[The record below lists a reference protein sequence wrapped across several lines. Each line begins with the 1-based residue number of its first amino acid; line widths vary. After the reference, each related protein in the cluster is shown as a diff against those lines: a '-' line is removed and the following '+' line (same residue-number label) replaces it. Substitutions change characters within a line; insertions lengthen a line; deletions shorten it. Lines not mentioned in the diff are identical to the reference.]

1 MKNLNNLRQQRVTY
15 LEPNCSIHTTMS
27 HVLWQKQNGKNFL
40 NQLHPPSSM
49 NSFDY
54 AQSVSYPSNLQEP
67 GPAYFK
73 SARKCGMFGVA
84 CEPCSCQVNIVIDED
99 DGPGKGAN
107 VSVSMLDHFLSN
119 HGFQVKSTLSNLGSS
134 FVSLK
139 MHLCTLRLCIINTQN
154 LF

>member
-1 MKNLNNLRQQRVTY
+1 
-15 LEPNCSIHTTMS
+15 MS

-54 AQSVSYPSNLQEP
+54 AQSVSYPSNLQQP

-107 VSVSMLDHFLSN
+107 VSVSMLDHF
-119 HGFQVKSTLSNLGSS
+119 F
-134 FVSLK
+134 
-139 MHLCTLRLCIINTQN
+139 
-154 LF
+154 